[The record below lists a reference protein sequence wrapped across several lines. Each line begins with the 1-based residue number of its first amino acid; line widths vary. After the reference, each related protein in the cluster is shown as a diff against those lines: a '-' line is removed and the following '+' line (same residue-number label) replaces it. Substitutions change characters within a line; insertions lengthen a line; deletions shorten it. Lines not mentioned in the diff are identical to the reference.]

1 MAQSGLFKELYC
13 SVCLGIFNNPVS
25 LPCDHTFCR
34 PCIQNC
40 QDTPRPRCPECRARF
55 AAGAFKP
62 SRALRNM
69 AERLKAELYRCTCP
83 EHQEKMKLFCQTD
96 GQLICVVCR
105 DGLTHRGH
113 ACVPV
118 GEAAAVSKGELGEA
132 LEFLREDNGA
142 LARLISQQDDEM
154 RKIKEKSTRL
164 TANVGTRFAEV
175 YRFLRE
181 REAKLKEE
189 VREAERRALAPMQE
203 NLAAMTQALKPRR
216 EKESELRSGLDIEES
231 DRFQQWWLDTGS
243 PIVDELRNR
252 VGGTSRRK
260 GPHAMGEFKSEADDL
275 RVTPDGPCSLFLGP
289 YESHLQ
295 LFVWK
300 EMLPMIRPA
309 PDSIT
314 VEDNDDPVL
323 RVSCDRSSVRH
334 VDPRSAGAWS
344 FGKGPEF
351 SMSHTWSREGF
362 RSGQHYWEVTVG
374 RKSHWSLGLDA
385 GPRGSRESVC
395 RLNGRFGKLRFKTRR
410 EVPLDLAAG
419 PRVVGTYLD
428 CDRKRVAFYDGD
440 TAALIA
446 DAAYVSD
453 GPLFAYFN
461 PGFYLQGENA
471 DPLAVRQ
478 YGRPDAGSSR

>member
-62 SRALRNM
+62 NRALRNM

-164 TANVGTRFAEV
+164 TANVGARFTEV

-216 EKESELRSGLDIEES
+216 ERESELRSGLDIEES

-252 VGGTSRRK
+252 VGGTGRRK
-260 GPHAMGEFKSEADDL
+260 GPHAVGEFKSEADDL

-314 VEDNDDPVL
+314 VEDNDDPVFE
-323 RVSCDRSSVRH
+323 SVVR
-334 VDPRSAGAWS
+334 PLQRQAR
-344 FGKGPEF
+344 GPEVRGRVVF
-351 SMSHTWSREGF
+351 REGS
-362 RSGQHYWEVTVG
+362 RVLHVPHVE
-374 RKSHWSLGLDA
+374 
-385 GPRGSRESVC
+385 PRGVPVRAALLGAGESVC
-395 RLNGRFGKLRFKTRR
+395 RLNGRFGKLRLKTRR

-446 DAAYVSD
+446 AAAYVSD
-453 GPLFAYFN
+453 GPLYAYFN

-478 YGRPDAGSSR
+478 YGRPDAGSNLRRMTSA